1 MAELMLEDALENLR
15 DCLAKVRLPLPL
27 PDVDEQKESAARLSA
42 QLDDYVIPRIKNIT
56 APLLAVVGGST
67 GAGKSTLVNSLI
79 GRLVT
84 PTGVIRP
91 TTKSPVL
98 VFNPDDEHWFAD
110 ERVLP
115 GLVRSRV
122 ASQDHQTL
130 HLVPEP
136 TLPPGLAIL
145 DAPDIDSVVDEN
157 RQLAA
162 VLLDAADLWLF
173 VTSAARYS
181 DAVPWEFLQQVSD
194 RGGAVAV
201 VLDRVAADAMRV
213 IPADLG
219 RMMSERGLA
228 EAPLFAVPE
237 TLVDHEGLLPD
248 VAVAPIRAFLAQLAA
263 DNQRRLH
270 VVLKT
275 LTGVINQLLDKA
287 PQIADALDLQSATLE
302 QLQIDADK
310 SFAEAVRAIAVQ
322 SADGTLLKGEV
333 LSRWHDFVG
342 ASDISRKLDHTVGR
356 LRDRITQFFKGE
368 PSPGRDVAIAAGS
381 GLEALIIEE
390 CAASAERAT
399 NAWAINPAGRQILAH
414 HPDLSKLSP
423 DFAQRASQTIRDWQ
437 TDVLEVVE
445 AEGVSKRNSA
455 RLAAFGVNGAG
466 AALMLV
472 IFASTGGLTGLEGGV
487 ALGTSALAQ
496 KILESIF
503 GDDAVRRLTK
513 SAKDALDARVQGLV
527 SSELLKFK
535 QVLDN
540 YLVDKDQAND
550 IRNAVADVR
559 QARDH
564 TLDELEAGVSNSV
577 QAKTITDPPTS
588 LEGSVDGGE
597 RL

>member
-1 MAELMLEDALENLR
+1 MLEDTLETLH
-15 DCLAKVRLPLPL
+15 DCLTRVRLPLPL
-27 PDVDEQKESAARLSA
+27 PGADEQQASAAKLAA

-56 APLLAVVGGST
+56 APLLTVVGGST

-79 GRLVT
+79 GRVVT

-91 TTKSPVL
+91 TTKAPVL
-98 VFNPDDEHWFAD
+98 VYNPDDEHWFAD
-110 ERVLP
+110 DRVLP

-157 RQLAA
+157 RRLAS

-194 RGGAVAV
+194 RGGAVTV
-201 VLDRVAADAMRV
+201 VLDRVPADAMRV

-219 RMMSERGLA
+219 RMMSERGLS

-248 VAVAPIRAFLAQLAA
+248 VAVAPIRAFLAKLAA
-263 DNQRRLH
+263 DNQRRLR

-275 LTGVINQLLDKA
+275 LTGVINQLLATA
-287 PQIADALDLQSATLE
+287 PAIADAVDLQSDTLE

-310 SFAEAVRAIAVQ
+310 SFAEAVRAVAVQ

-342 ASDISRKLDHTVGR
+342 ASDISRKLDQTVGR
-356 LRDRITQFFKGE
+356 LRDRITQFFRGA
-368 PSPGRDVAIAAGS
+368 SSQGDDVALAAGS
-381 GLEALIIEE
+381 GLEALVVEE
-390 CAASAERAT
+390 CAAAAERAA
-399 NAWAINPAGRQILAH
+399 NAWAINPAGRRILAE
-414 HPDLSKLSP
+414 HPDLSTLSP
-423 DFAQRASQTIRDWQ
+423 DFTQHVGQAIRDWQ
-437 TDVLEVVE
+437 ADVLEVVE
-445 AEGVSKRNSA
+445 AEGKSKRNSA

-496 KILESIF
+496 KVLESIF
-503 GDDAVRRLTK
+503 GDDAVRRLTNT
-513 SAKDALDARVQGLV
+513 AKEALDARVQGVISGELV
-527 SSELLKFK
+527 KFNEI
-535 QVLDN
+535 LDN
-540 YLVDKDQAND
+540 YPVDKDQAGD

-559 QARDH
+559 QARAA
-564 TLDELEAGVSNSV
+564 TIAELEGGLDNPAEVEAASY
-577 QAKTITDPPTS
+577 QTPQ
-588 LEGSVDGGE
+588 LESHASGGE
-597 RL
+597 A